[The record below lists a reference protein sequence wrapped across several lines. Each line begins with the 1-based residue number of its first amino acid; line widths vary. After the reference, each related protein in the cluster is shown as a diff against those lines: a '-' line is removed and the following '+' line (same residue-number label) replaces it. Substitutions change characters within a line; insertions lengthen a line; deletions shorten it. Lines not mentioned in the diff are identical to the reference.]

1 MAKQNIP
8 GNVSSSSS
16 DSHGLLSGLID
27 SLRHLLM
34 AISSRLHH
42 VQVHRSPMGEIKS
55 NYDIWEKL
63 ESHVE
68 QIPVAEKHDE
78 EPRAIRRG
86 TAANPN
92 QDKTSPAMAATTG
105 RDREGLSEHNAQ
117 KSVHQHLPHMDE
129 QLQKTTM
136 EHINIAMILAREG
149 DKAGAKLRIGLANSA
164 MHTASRFMSHD
175 EYEAFEKR
183 VEDRLASIID
193 SGTKEVSGT

>member
-1 MAKQNIP
+1 MAKQSIS
-8 GNVSSSSS
+8 GKVTSSTT
-16 DSHGLLSGLID
+16 DSHGLLRGLID

-34 AISSRLHH
+34 AISSRLRH
-42 VQVHRSPMGEIKS
+42 VQIHRSPMGEIKS
-55 NYDIWEKL
+55 DYDIWEKL
-63 ESHVE
+63 ESLVE
-68 QIPVAEKHDE
+68 QIPVAEKHDK
-78 EPRAIRRG
+78 EPRAIRNG
-86 TAANPN
+86 MAGNPN
-92 QDKTSPAMAATTG
+92 RDKTSPATAATTG
-105 RDREGLSEHNAQ
+105 REREGLSEHNAQ